1 MAGGIF
7 VDTAFVEADLVHASH
22 DRDAGDAGLDHR
34 LQEGE
39 VLRKVFQMGRG
50 VVHEAVPPR
59 QMEHDVRFLEVFVR
73 VFDREHVAVLLD
85 RTVVH
90 MIGFEIRRDNRMA
103 VVKNLMDDALS
114 EVAVRSGNKNLHFF
128 S

>member
-1 MAGGIF
+1 
-7 VDTAFVEADLVHASH
+7 
-22 DRDAGDAGLDHR
+22 
-34 LQEGE
+34 
-39 VLRKVFQMGRG
+39 
-50 VVHEAVPPR
+50 
-59 QMEHDVRFLEVFVR
+59 MEHDVRFLEVFVR